1 MRRLLALLACS
12 LLPACGSRGT
22 VDASDASA
30 SPAPMPQATA
40 GRDVLGLLAK
50 VPVVDARMRAA
61 LPLDRVTQGYRV
73 APTAWSRPFATLPRR
88 SVEPT
93 RIDGEGS
100 GIWLE
105 IRPLGLADV
114 PAKEGPRGLVYAD
127 VAKDT
132 DLVWI
137 AGNGLA
143 EELRVLR
150 GPEAPSVARWKLGR
164 GPGVPS
170 LRPTTVASR
179 RSTPPARSGSPRRR
193 RSPSTRR
200 ACGARA
206 SLELVDEAGEATLS
220 AALDTAGL
228 VYPIVVDPL
237 WMNAAGVL
245 PATYYEGS
253 GVLLP
258 SGKVAIFGSGTKV
271 VQIFD
276 TSTRTFST
284 GSPLLVSRVLPPSF
298 VLGSGKVLLAGDS
311 AAPNAELWSE
321 TGSIA
326 TGPASTTRAE
336 TVPVHVG
343 FGTGAEAVYFFGGRP
358 TKGSG
363 TILATAEKYVVS
375 TGLFVSLASLPAGR
389 FGSANAPLA
398 DGKILVAGGSGSA
411 GQFDT
416 GLLYDPGSNTYESLV
431 SLMPQKQWYPQAIVL
446 SSGKVLIVGGW
457 ASSYTPT
464 AKVSIYDP
472 STKTFA
478 AGPSMAYE
486 RIDFGYAKLSGNR
499 HAVFGGHGRL
509 AGVGAGDSLST
520 VEIYDEGTNSWSAG
534 PSMGSIRE
542 RAQTVALGGD
552 RVLVAGGVSGGSY
565 STTAELFLP
574 DPVTCTVA
582 GPGCANCVDGYC
594 CDRPCTGQCEACDLA
609 GSLGFCDYVVGG
621 PVHGTRP
628 ACTPTI
634 LCGVGGACQTTCS
647 TDLNCGA
654 GKYCGGG
661 ACFTKK
667 AAGVAC
673 AANNECSLGFCVDGV
688 CCDTACT
695 GQCVACDNPG
705 KVGTCSNATGPTHG
719 GARRAP
725 GGFGC
730 DGTGVCATTCSSSA
744 VCGTAY
750 RCDTGTSTC
759 VLKNDLGA
767 ACAAP
772 TDCKSNNCVDGVCC
786 NTACTGN
793 CQACDLAGTLG
804 TCSSVNSGSPHG
816 PRTCSP
822 YGVCSLGAC
831 SSTCTDSTQCAT
843 GFFCVGGTCTNK
855 KNPGE
860 GCGSGA
866 ECKSGFCAAGV
877 CCDRAC
883 TAECESCG
891 LAGAL
896 GTCKFRPTTDSCG
909 LSGCLGSTLVA
920 RGTLLAHPTRRASPA
935 RPPRAPTDSSARAPR
950 SARRPAPAT
959 PTARSG
965 SVTPVRASACPASTR
980 ASTRAPK
987 PAMVP
992 LLTRP
997 TRAPSTAGLPTA
1009 APTRPPTP
1017 GRPPTAPR
1025 PRCPPSPRSPSSSV
1039 APRAR
1044 SARPDTAWTAC
1055 AATPRARS
1063 GATPAPSSAT
1073 RASAPSSPS
1082 ASICATSAAPPTPA
1096 SARVAAP
1103 VSAWARARE
1112 RCAVATA
1119 APAPRPASVRR
1130 TAPVP
1135 APRAPVTRRCAIDCS
1150 LPRSGRARARRLPE
1164 QLRDERGLR
1173 QRLRVRH
1180 HEPALRRRHHPTGGG
1195 RRLRGPRRSVE
1206 RTGGCRRRAPRAR
1219 RPAPSPSV
1227 VARSVCATH
1236 TPRAA
1241 ARVPVPALKSTGL
1254 HAAGDRLSLHV
1265 PGSTR
1270 STRRSSQLCLIPCL
1284 LSHASTACARASLIR
1299 SVSLSPP
1306 TPAPTSAS
1314 RRRAPASGA
1323 WA

>member
-170 LRPTTVASR
+170 LRLHDGRIEALDAAGKVRLAAEAPFAVDAK
-179 RSTPPARSGSPRRR
+179 GV
-193 RSPSTRR
+193 RR
-200 ACGARA
+200 AL

-228 VYPIVVDPL
+228 AYPIVVDPL

-253 GVLLP
+253 GALLP

-311 AAPNAELWSE
+311 VAPNAELWSE

-389 FGSANAPLA
+389 FGSANALLA

-719 GARRAP
+719 ARAACT

-920 RGTLLAHPTRRASPA
+920 RGTCSGTDATCKPGTATACPDGLKCAGAALCKTTCTGDADCAVGVCDTGTGKCVPSLDAGVDTGTETGDGAIADTADTSPVDSGA
-935 RPPRAPTDSSARAPR
+935 TDSGAD
-950 SARRPAPAT
+950 
-959 PTARSG
+959 
-965 SVTPVRASACPASTR
+965 
-980 ASTRAPK
+980 
-987 PAMVP
+987 
-992 LLTRP
+992 
-997 TRAPSTAGLPTA
+997 APSDTWTTADGA
-1009 APTRPPTP
+1009 APTLPSKPEVSEFI
-1017 GRPPTAPR
+1017 
-1025 PRCPPSPRSPSSSV
+1025 RCTKSSECATGHCV
-1039 APRAR
+1039 DGVCC
-1044 SARPDTAWTAC
+1044 DTACKERCHSCALLSNPGKCTVEPVGVDLRNECGPSNTCLGTCGGAGECVGSGKGTMCGRNRCTGPATGVGPAYCAGPGASCPGDEAVPFDCSPFVCEPAFGAC
-1055 AATPRARS
+1055 RNS
-1063 GATPAPSSAT
+1063 
-1073 RASAPSSPS
+1073 
-1082 ASICATSAAPPTPA
+1082 CATSADCANGFACDTT
-1096 SARVAAP
+1096 SRLCVAATTPP
-1103 VSAWARARE
+1103 VE
-1112 RCAVATA
+1112 DGGCAV
-1119 APAPRPASVRR
+1119 PAG
-1130 TAPVP
+1130 
-1135 APRAPVTRRCAIDCS
+1135 
-1150 LPRSGRARARRLPE
+1150 RSSAQGGVVVALLALA
-1164 QLRDERGLR
+1164 GL
-1173 QRLRVRH
+1173 
-1180 HEPALRRRHHPTGGG
+1180 LRRR
-1195 RRLRGPRRSVE
+1195 R
-1206 RTGGCRRRAPRAR
+1206 
-1219 RPAPSPSV
+1219 
-1227 VARSVCATH
+1227 
-1236 TPRAA
+1236 
-1241 ARVPVPALKSTGL
+1241 
-1254 HAAGDRLSLHV
+1254 
-1265 PGSTR
+1265 
-1270 STRRSSQLCLIPCL
+1270 
-1284 LSHASTACARASLIR
+1284 
-1299 SVSLSPP
+1299 
-1306 TPAPTSAS
+1306 
-1314 RRRAPASGA
+1314 
-1323 WA
+1323 